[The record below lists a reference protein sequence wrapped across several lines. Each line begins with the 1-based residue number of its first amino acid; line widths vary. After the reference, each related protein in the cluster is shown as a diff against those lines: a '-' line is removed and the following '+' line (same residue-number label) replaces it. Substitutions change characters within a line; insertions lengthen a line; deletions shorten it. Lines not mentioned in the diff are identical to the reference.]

1 MAQPAIKPDA
11 ALASRLEDLRGRT
24 APDLDTE
31 ELVAV
36 VKEVLQTLSGDMSA
50 GDVRMYQELKW
61 FVERI
66 ERTKTEI
73 AALRPET
80 IHNEHIPQATD
91 ELGAIV
97 SATETATNEIM
108 EAAESIEA
116 VAEQLGGDRSEA
128 LVGATTRIYEACSF
142 QDITGQRIRKVVT
155 ALKEIESKVA
165 ALIGMVAP
173 KNAAPAA
180 DAAPADAGAPE
191 SPHEEAHLL
200 NGPQLPGEGHNQAA
214 IDALFDQ

>member
-1 MAQPAIKPDA
+1 MAQPALKADA
-11 ALASRLEDLRGRT
+11 ALESRLEDLRGRT
-24 APDLDTE
+24 APDLDTA

-36 VKEVLQTLSGDMSA
+36 VKEVLSSLSGEMSA

-61 FVERI
+61 FVDRI
-66 ERTKTEI
+66 ERTKAEI

-80 IHNEHIPQATD
+80 IHSEHIPLATD

-97 SATETATNEIM
+97 SATENATNEIM
-108 EAAESIEA
+108 EAAEGIEA
-116 VAEQLGGDRSEA
+116 VAEKLDEEQSEA

-155 ALKEIESKVA
+155 ALKEIESKVS

-173 KNAAPAA
+173 RQTAAAATSPANDSPAPQPVEA
-180 DAAPADAGAPE
+180 D
-191 SPHEEAHLL
+191 AHLL
-200 NGPQLPGEGHNQAA
+200 NGPQLPGEAHNQAA
-214 IDALFDQ
+214 IDALFDK

>member
-1 MAQPAIKPDA
+1 MAQPALKADA
-11 ALASRLEDLRGRT
+11 ALESRLEDLRGRT
-24 APDLDTE
+24 APDLDTA

-36 VKEVLQTLSGDMSA
+36 VKEVLSSLSGEMTA

-61 FVERI
+61 FVDRI

-80 IHNEHIPQATD
+80 IHSEHIPLATD

-97 SATETATNEIM
+97 SATENATNEIM
-108 EAAESIEA
+108 EAAEGIEA
-116 VAEQLGGDRSEA
+116 VAEKLDEEQSEA

-155 ALKEIESKVA
+155 ALKEIESKVS

-173 KNAAPAA
+173 RQAAAAVGPPVNDPPAPHPVEA
-180 DAAPADAGAPE
+180 D
-191 SPHEEAHLL
+191 AHLL
-200 NGPQLPGEGHNQAA
+200 NGPQLPGEAHNQAA
-214 IDALFDQ
+214 IDALFDK

>member
-1 MAQPAIKPDA
+1 MAQPALKVEA
-11 ALASRLEDLRGRT
+11 ALESRLEDLRGRT
-24 APDLDTE
+24 APDLDTA

-36 VKEVLQTLSGDMSA
+36 VKEVLSSLSGEMSA

-61 FVERI
+61 FVDRI
-66 ERTKTEI
+66 ERTKSEI

-80 IHNEHIPQATD
+80 IHSEHIPQATD

-97 SATETATNEIM
+97 SATENATNEIM
-108 EAAESIEA
+108 EAAEGIEA
-116 VAEQLGGDRSEA
+116 VAEALGEEQSEA

-155 ALKEIESKVA
+155 ALKEIESKVS

-173 KNAAPAA
+173 QKSAGTADVPAVAEPAAP
-180 DAAPADAGAPE
+180 PAD
-191 SPHEEAHLL
+191 AHLL

-214 IDALFDQ
+214 IDALFDK